1 MSYRNVGVLV
11 VLGGVAIAAPAA
23 AASNLELDPPS
34 LAFTATDIG
43 FWSVPQT
50 LTIRNVGSTD
60 IQYSVGKASD
70 FVSSLDSLDCAGNPC
85 VLAAGA
91 SLAVTVAFA
100 PHTVGSLSEQL
111 VIEAGN
117 SSAALPLSGTA
128 FGPVLTIDQPAGFP
142 APLVLG
148 DTPFGTTTAPGT
160 IRIRNTGDET
170 LLVGSARPVGTED
183 RAYLVTG
190 PALPLFL
197 DPNATAEWQIA
208 CRPVRVGSNSAS
220 FMIANNG
227 GVTEFPVPLLCNGI
241 GGAVAIDG
249 GSVQLPV
256 TPVGS
261 ASTAPLVLRNVG
273 NLPVTISSVT
283 TSDPQF
289 TIASG
294 GLPVTLPAGA
304 TATFEASFAPTQGG
318 VQTSQLIV
326 TSDAVLPTAGT
337 LAGTGHTGHADVTP
351 AVPDV
356 GQVRLGRTGQI
367 DVELGNHSD
376 QALTLTA
383 ISIADPAVV
392 EIDGNMLIGAVLQPD
407 EELPITVRVSPM
419 SPGAF
424 DSEVSFLFDRGPAA
438 TMHVTATVTAPVLA
452 VALGSGPSA
461 ALDFGDVSANGQSGA
476 ILPVAT
482 LSVTNTGDATLH
494 ISSCAIANEASAD
507 AKFNLLTKCSITL
520 APREWADL
528 EISFKPI
535 TAGSHTATL
544 QIESDASPMQ
554 LNVPLTG
561 TGVMVPAAGM
571 HDSAGCAA
579 TPDADRGSVIALLAV
594 AGLAVRRR
602 RRHAAA
608 TCRARVL
615 AGAAV
620 ALAIAGCGAPSSDS
634 PPVGLPPGGAPPGGS
649 LVTVTLTG
657 SGEGSVTSG
666 PYNELVC
673 PGECSALELGEVH
686 FTAVA
691 KSGSVFVGWDGPC
704 AGTGLCVVVPST
716 TPTEVFARFEHQF
729 HLVIGIETTSYAP
742 FTAEASIN
750 GEICSLSSQG
760 HAPPCTRDVLE
771 GTPLTIDV
779 FSPSSFTGWSG
790 CPATPVTRSECTLT
804 VTADTNVVAHFAGGG
819 DKRTSIIPGIVATA
833 VTTTNFGDDVVVA
846 GVEGMAGGVALGN
859 SVLLADYD
867 FSLSD
872 TQNWGLSLSTG
883 PNPVVIGLDHD
894 FAQEIY
900 VLSHADEPGVPLGAL
915 FLHKVDQTGRMLW
928 SVKIDDT
935 SPVIA
940 GDGFDTG
947 QFTNKSLA
955 AALDGDVVIMAQND
969 QGRFIQVYAGD
980 GTIRWTHSTQATP
993 LAVLVSHDGT
1003 ITVPSS
1009 DSQKRGV
1016 VDRYD
1021 PSGTPITHYDLPA
1034 LPATGSL
1041 ALAYRAC
1048 TLTHDDYTDDEL
1060 LVCTSS
1066 DDLGGNLVIR
1076 AVDVATGVTSWQLD
1090 GLSPEFGSEML
1101 LKPDA
1106 SFSGGVAGV
1115 LTIDNQNAVRE
1126 LAGPAVWDRFA
1137 PDHTTSP
1144 GGRIDAITAHDIVH
1158 DIYMLEVGAWTRACQ
1173 AGESC
1178 GPDNTLTRG
1187 FIRELMAD

>member
-23 AASNLELDPPS
+23 AASNLEFVPPS
-34 LAFTATDIG
+34 LAFTSTDIG

-70 FVSSLDSLDCAGNPC
+70 FVSSLDSLDCARNPC
-85 VLAAGA
+85 VLAAGT
-91 SLAVTVAFA
+91 SLGVTVAFT
-100 PHTVGSLSEQL
+100 PHNVGSLSEQL

-117 SSAALPLSGTA
+117 DSAALPLSGTA

-148 DTPFGTTTAPGT
+148 DTPLGTTTAPGT
-160 IRIRNTGDET
+160 IRIRNTSDET
-170 LLVGSARPVGTED
+170 LLVSSARPVGTEGS
-183 RAYLVTG
+183 AYLVTG

-208 CRPVRVGSNSAS
+208 CRPVRLGGNSAS
-220 FMIANNG
+220 FTITNDGA
-227 GVTEFPVPLLCNGI
+227 VTEFPVPLLCNGI

-273 NLPVTISSVT
+273 NLPVTISNVT

-289 TIASG
+289 TVTSG

-304 TATFEASFAPTQGG
+304 TANFEASFAPTQGG

-326 TSDAVLPTAGT
+326 TSDAVLPAAGT

-351 AVPDV
+351 AVPVV
-356 GQVRLGRTGQI
+356 GQMRLGRTGQI

-392 EIDGNMLIGAVLQPD
+392 EIDGTMLIGAVLQPD
-407 EELPITVRVSPM
+407 EELPITVRVSPG
-419 SPGAF
+419 SRGAL

-461 ALDFGDVSANGQSGA
+461 ALDFGDVYFDGQSG
-476 ILPVAT
+476 IMLPVAT

-494 ISSCAIANEASAD
+494 ISSCAIANKAPED
-507 AKFNLLTKCSITL
+507 ATFDLLTKCNNITL
-520 APREWADL
+520 APKEWADL
-528 EISFKPI
+528 ELSFKPF
-535 TAGSHTATL
+535 TVGAHTATL
-544 QIESDASPMQ
+544 QIEGDASPMQ
-554 LNVPLTG
+554 LSVPLSG
-561 TGVMVPAAGM
+561 TGVMIPVTGTHAGGGC
-571 HDSAGCAA
+571 SATG
-579 TPDADRGSVIALLAV
+579 DADRGSALVLLAI
-594 AGLAVRRR
+594 AGIVVVRRR
-602 RRHAAA
+602 RRHPEV

-620 ALAIAGCGAPSSDS
+620 ALVIAGCGSPSSYN
-634 PPVGLPPGGAPPGGS
+634 PPIVPPPGGGGI
-649 LVTVTLTG
+649 VMVTLTG
-657 SGEGSVTSG
+657 SGDGTVMSG
-666 PYNELVC
+666 DYYEIVC
-673 PGECSALELGEVH
+673 PGDCSVLEFGEVH
-686 FTAVA
+686 LTAAA
-691 KSGSVFVGWDGPC
+691 KQGSVFVGWDGPC
-704 AGTGLCVVVPST
+704 AGTGPCVVVPSA

-729 HLVIGIETTSYAP
+729 HLVIDVESTS
-742 FTAEASIN
+742 FTPLAEVSIN
-750 GEICSLSSQG
+750 SEICQL
-760 HAPPCTRDVLE
+760 PCSRDVLS

-779 FSPSSFTGWSG
+779 LSPSLFTGWSG
-790 CPATPVTRSECTLT
+790 CPQTGTVCSLT
-804 VTADTNVVAHFAGGG
+804 VTADIHLGAHFDREGVEW
-819 DKRTSIIPGIVATA
+819 TSITPGMVPTA
-833 VTTTNFGDDVVVA
+833 VTTTNYSEDVVVA
-846 GVEGMAGGVALGN
+846 GVEGMAGGVALGDK
-859 SVLLADYD
+859 VLLADYFFYGD
-867 FSLSD
+867 GFPP
-872 TQNWGLSLSTG
+872 NWTASLSTG

-894 FAQEIY
+894 VAQQIY
-900 VLSHADEPGVPLGAL
+900 VLSHADEPGVPLGVL
-915 FLHKVDQTGRMLW
+915 FLQKLDNTGRMLW

-935 SPVIA
+935 SPITA

-947 QFTNKSLA
+947 QFTNKSLVA
-955 AALDGDVVIMAQND
+955 APNGDVVIMAQSD
-969 QGRFIQVYAGD
+969 QGRFIRAYAGD
-980 GTIRWTHSTQATP
+980 GTIHWTRSAQATP
-993 LAVLVSHDGT
+993 LAVLVSPDGT
-1003 ITVPSS
+1003 ITVPGS
-1009 DSQKRGV
+1009 DTQKRGV

-1021 PSGTPITHYDLPA
+1021 PSGTLVTHYDLPE
-1034 LPATGSL
+1034 LPATDSL

-1048 TLTHDDYTDDEL
+1048 TLTYNYYNADEQ
-1060 LVCTSS
+1060 LVCTST

-1076 AVDVATGVTSWQLD
+1076 AVDVATGVTRWQLD
-1090 GLSPEFGSEML
+1090 GLSPEFGGEML
-1101 LKPDA
+1101 LKPDG
-1106 SFSGGVAGV
+1106 SFSYVAGV

-1126 LAGPAVWDRFA
+1126 LAGPVVWDRFA

-1144 GGRIDAITAHDIVH
+1144 GSRVDAVTAHDILF
-1158 DIYMLEVGAWTRACQ
+1158 DGYMIEVGAWTRACQ

-1187 FIRELMAD
+1187 FVRGLMDD